1 MLRFALRRDRVRTP
15 VWGLSIALLFLY
27 AVTALDAVYPTAADR
42 QVRAEL
48 VSSPAAVMMSG
59 PGYGLDDYTLGALVA
74 NEFALWA
81 MIAVAIMNVLLV
93 VRHTRAEE
101 ETGRSE
107 LVRAGVVGRHAP
119 ATATFLLALVAN
131 ALVTVLSGAVLAAA
145 GLEAVDSFA
154 LASAVGVTGLVFAAV
169 GLVTSQL
176 TEHARTASG
185 MGLAALGAAFL
196 LRAIGDVQETH
207 GSWVSWLSPIGWAQ
221 QIRAFVDLRWWPLA
235 LSLAL
240 VVLLLALAAFLA
252 SRRDVDAGLLPPRAG
267 PANAAPRLRSPFAL
281 AWRQQ
286 VGSVVAWGAGI
297 GVMAYASGTFVDS
310 VGDMVDELSIT
321 SPEMAALF
329 GEDDMVNGFVA
340 LLSVFMALA
349 VGGFATASALRART
363 EETSGRVEPV
373 LATATGRTRW
383 LGAQLAVTVLGSAIL
398 LVVSGL
404 TLGLGALTAGV
415 TTPSLGEYVV
425 ASVVYL
431 PAVLALVGVVWVCLG
446 WRPGLAG
453 LAWVVLVWALVVGI
467 FGSLL
472 EDVPDAAK
480 GVSPYWHI
488 PQLPGADVDAGSLG
502 LLTLVALALLAL
514 GFVGFRR
521 RDIRSS

>member
-1 MLRFALRRDRVRTP
+1 MRLALRRDRVRTP
-15 VWGLSIALLFLY
+15 VWAFSVALLFLY

-48 VSSPAAVMMSG
+48 VSSPAAIMMSG

-119 ATATFLLALVAN
+119 ATATFLLALIAN
-131 ALVTVLSGAVLAAA
+131 ALVAVLSGAVLVAA
-145 GLEAVDSFA
+145 GLAAADSFA
-154 LASAVGVTGLVFAAV
+154 LGAAVGVTGLVFAAV

-185 MGLAALGAAFL
+185 LGLAALGVAFL
-196 LRAIGDVQETH
+196 LRAIGDVQQTH

-221 QIRAFVDLRWWPLA
+221 QIRSFVDLRWWPLA

-240 VVLLLALAAFLA
+240 VVLLLLLA
-252 SRRDVDAGLLPPRAG
+252 SSLATRRDVGAGLFPPRAG
-267 PANAAPRLRSPFAL
+267 PADAARSLRSPFAL

-286 VGSVVAWGAGI
+286 LGSVVAWGAGI
-297 GVMAYASGTFVDS
+297 AVMAYASGTFVDS
-310 VGDMVDELSIT
+310 VGDMVDELTAT

-329 GEDDMVNGFVA
+329 GEDDLVNGFVA
-340 LLSVFMALA
+340 VLTVFMALA
-349 VGGFATASALRART
+349 VGGFAISSALRARA
-363 EETSGRVEPV
+363 EETSGRAEPV
-373 LATATGRTRW
+373 LATATSRTRW
-383 LGAQLAVTVLGSAIL
+383 LGAQLAVTVLGSVVL

-404 TLGLGALTAGV
+404 ALGLGALTVGV
-415 TTPSLGEYVV
+415 TTPTLGEYV
-425 ASVVYL
+425 AAAVVYL

-453 LAWVVLVWALVVGI
+453 LAWVLFLWAFVVGI

-472 EDVPDAAK
+472 EDLPDAAR
-480 GVSPYWHI
+480 GVSPYWHV
-488 PQLPGADVDAGSLG
+488 PQLPGDDLDAGSLG
-502 LLTLVALALLAL
+502 LLTLVALALLAV

-521 RDIRSS
+521 RDVTST